1 MAPGS
6 PWLLDVDKEIGSEE
20 VLNVVEADDEL
31 EELEDP
37 FDFFF
42 YIFLPWENQRE
53 NPWENN
59 FSFPYE
65 T

>member
-37 FDFFF
+37 SDLF

-53 NPWENN
+53 NPWENH